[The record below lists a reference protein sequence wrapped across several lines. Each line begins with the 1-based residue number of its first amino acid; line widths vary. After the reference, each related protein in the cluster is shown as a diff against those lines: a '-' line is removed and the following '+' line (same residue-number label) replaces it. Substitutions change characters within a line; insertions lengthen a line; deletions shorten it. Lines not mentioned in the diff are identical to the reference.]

1 MNKLF
6 HRWTTSSWKVFAV
19 CLSKQARSC
28 KEQMNVNIIPK
39 CIWKLILQLCVTSKC
54 SVLIF
59 TRLSQLL
66 RPIKLTTNTIV
77 NESEYKAESK
87 RRDKCLRRAEQ
98 AGGKVKGAAVCGNS
112 WTNRDWDKERTLFC
126 KKFSFISSS
135 STSHQGKQ
143 LLRGLEHLI
152 WRTKVWTGKTWATR
166 CKLRAGRWPTGSGT
180 SAQGLWKEFPRG
192 LHKKSFQKCSIK
204 YTWRKTVRRRLGLA
218 LFSSV

>member
-1 MNKLF
+1 MNYIVVKSF
-6 HRWTTSSWKVFAV
+6 C

-126 KKFSFISSS
+126 KNSHLFQAPPPPTKANNSCRVWNTWSDGPKSERERREWEDASSG
-135 STSHQGKQ
+135 QEGGPQ
-143 LLRGLEHLI
+143 ALALLR
-152 WRTKVWTGKTWATR
+152 
-166 CKLRAGRWPTGSGT
+166 
-180 SAQGLWKEFPRG
+180 RG
-192 LHKKSFQKCSIK
+192 FEKSFQGA
-204 YTWRKTVRRRLGLA
+204 YTKSPFKSA
-218 LFSSV
+218 P